1 MGLKNIDWR
10 RRFRQIYGKA
20 AVLPPVLRTLVG
32 IVLVIA
38 GVLGIVLPVLGFWM
52 VPLGFLFIALD
63 VPPWRRRLEAWL
75 ERDSAEL
82 TH

>member
-10 RRFRQIYGKA
+10 RRFGQFYRKA
-20 AVLPPVLRTLVG
+20 SKLPPVVRTLVG
-32 IVLVIA
+32 VTLVIA

-52 VPLGFLFIALD
+52 APLGLVFIAID
-63 VPPWRRRLEAWL
+63 VPPARRRLEAWL
-75 ERDSAEL
+75 ERNSAQP